1 MFCRPSNLWVA
12 VALPDNGDNGVAFIC
27 TGPAGRVLHSSTAS
41 DGTPM
46 VPTYQYIAGTH
57 TFYQL
62 SLASCPKEVAEK
74 AQKAASEDIAAA
86 YSRLMFLNFTDSG
99 YAALNKLYGQANAEY
114 FLGRNAMN
122 LALLKQGNESLK
134 LFSRAVTAFTHSQAH
149 AQQVYEAL
157 VPPPTSPSDLGLKPF
172 GGDWASW
179 ETKVGQK
186 K

>member
-1 MFCRPSNLWVA
+1 
-12 VALPDNGDNGVAFIC
+12 
-27 TGPAGRVLHSSTAS
+27 
-41 DGTPM
+41 
-46 VPTYQYIAGTH
+46 
-57 TFYQL
+57 
-62 SLASCPKEVAEK
+62 
-74 AQKAASEDIAAA
+74 
-86 YSRLMFLNFTDSG
+86 MFLNFTDSG